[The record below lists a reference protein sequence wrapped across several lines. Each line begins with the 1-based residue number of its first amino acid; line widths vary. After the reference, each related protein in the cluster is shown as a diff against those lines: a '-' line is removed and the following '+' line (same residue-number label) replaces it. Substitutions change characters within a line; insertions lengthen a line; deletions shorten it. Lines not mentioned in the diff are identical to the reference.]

1 VRDPIA
7 YIVNVPSLTSIAI
20 HYATTLKAAALEAL
34 APYIPSGRVVIN
46 DLHGDLIARCG
57 PTYTATGACE
67 LQLPNNVH
75 YECEGRQ
82 YCALSV
88 VAKILE
94 VLYGFGRST

>member
-1 VRDPIA
+1 M
-7 YIVNVPSLTSIAI
+7 
-20 HYATTLKAAALEAL
+20 EAF
-34 APYIPSGRVVIN
+34 APYVQTIAVN
-46 DLHGDLIARCG
+46 LHAGFNLS
-57 PTYTATGACE
+57 

-94 VLYGFGRST
+94 LLYGFGRST